1 MGIFFHLLRYGF
13 ILQAIA
19 IVHFIRRRPDGF
31 WLWIIIFGGGFGAL
45 VYIFAEVVPDA
56 GLLRGTFRAFPRRQ
70 RIHELQAMVR
80 DNPSAGNYEELGGL
94 YLDDGDFA
102 RARKCFDRAISSRT
116 DSPDPFYRRALA
128 EIELQDYAAA
138 LADLERVVSK
148 EANYDFHRAPG
159 LLAYCYW
166 RTGNTAQAESMFA
179 RVTQIS
185 TSTEIQFYYA
195 SFLAAQGRTAEA
207 REWAQRILAKKQTI
221 PGFQRRRE
229 RPWFRRTAA
238 LMRQLARAGG
248 ASAPAVQ

>member
-1 MGIFFHLLRYGF
+1 MSIFFHLLPYGF

-31 WLWIIIFGGGFGAL
+31 WLWIVIFGGGLGAL
-45 VYIFAEVVPDA
+45 VYIVAEVIPDL

-94 YLDDGDFA
+94 YLDSGEFVQA
-102 RARKCFDRAISSRT
+102 RECFDRAISART

-128 EIELQDYAAA
+128 ECELKDYAAA
-138 LADLERVVSK
+138 AADLERVVSK
-148 EANYDFHRAPG
+148 EPNYDFHRAAG
-159 LLAYCYW
+159 LLAYTDW
-166 RTGNTAQAESMFA
+166 QLGNIAQADALFA
-179 RVTQIS
+179 RVTQLS

-195 SFLAAQGRTAEA
+195 SFLASQVRNREA
-207 REWAQRILAKKQTI
+207 RQWVDRILAKKQTL

-229 RPWFRRTAA
+229 RPWFRRTAGLA
-238 LMRQLARAGG
+238 RQLSRAELR
-248 ASAPAVQ
+248 AT

>member
-1 MGIFFHLLRYGF
+1 MGIFFPLLRYGF

-31 WLWIIIFGGGFGAL
+31 WLWIIIFGGGLGAL
-45 VYIFAEVVPDA
+45 VYIAAEVIPDL

-70 RIHELQAMVR
+70 RIHELRAMVR

-94 YLDDGDFA
+94 YLDDGDYA
-102 RARKCFDRAISSRT
+102 RARECFDRAISTRT

-128 EIELQDYAAA
+128 EFELKDFPAAV
-138 LADLERVVSK
+138 ADLEKVVAREPK
-148 EANYDFHRAPG
+148 YDFHRAAG
-159 LLAYCYW
+159 LLAYSYW
-166 RTGNTAQAESMFA
+166 QIGNIAQADALFA
-179 RVTQIS
+179 SVTQVS

-195 SFLAAQGRTAEA
+195 SFLAAQGRTSEA
-207 REWAQRILAKKQTI
+207 REWVDRILAKQRSI

-238 LMRQLARAGG
+238 LMQQLSR
-248 ASAPAVQ
+248 APAA

>member
-1 MGIFFHLLRYGF
+1 MGFFFHLLPYGF

-31 WLWIIIFGGGFGAL
+31 WLWIIILGGGFGAL
-45 VYIFAEVVPDA
+45 IYIAAEVIPDL
-56 GLLRGTFRAFPRRQ
+56 GLLRGSFRAFPRRQ

-94 YLDDGDFA
+94 YLDNGEYA
-102 RARKCFDRAISSRT
+102 RARECFDRAISART

-128 EIELQDYAAA
+128 EFELKDYAAA
-138 LADLERVVSK
+138 AADLERVVSQ
-148 EANYDFHRAPG
+148 EANYDFHRAAG

-166 RTGNTAQAESMFA
+166 RIGKTAEADALFA
-179 RVTQIS
+179 RVTQLS

-195 SFLAAQGRTAEA
+195 SFLASQGRTAEA
-207 REWAQRILAKKQTI
+207 REWVERIMAKQRSI

-229 RPWFRRTAA
+229 RPWFRQAA
-238 LMRQLARAGG
+238 SLARQLTRA
-248 ASAPAVQ
+248 